1 MKYDYHTFRKDSKGK
16 WITDLREGLNIVNM
30 SKAKALNKLIT
41 RHTRFYANRG
51 NGNIGLESVTKI
63 LPAGTRKDTERF
75 DYFFEYTILWG
86 GMRTRYREAIR
97 RA

>member
-1 MKYDYHTFRKDSKGK
+1 MKYDYHTFRKDGKCK

-41 RHTRFYANRG
+41 RHTGFYDNRG
-51 NGNIGLESVTKI
+51 NGNIGIESVTKI
-63 LPAGTRKDTERF
+63 MPAGTHKDTERF

-86 GMRTRYREAIR
+86 GMKTRYREAIM